1 MLHKIKNLFFSTLI
15 LAPLF
20 TISVSYAQLE
30 MKDYLSKFKS
40 KAVIS
45 ITDIKVPTVFE
56 IDLNN
61 LSSSNQLEVY
71 NVSESKFIPSKII
84 SNFKNENSFTVNNF
98 IELNDGDYSTSKRF
112 EVSEG
117 GKDTVTLNLKYIKPI
132 RTTNL
137 SLSLADNVA
146 WPTSIAISYIN
157 KNSEKVTALN
167 KIAYNDRLSFPE
179 VEANNFYVELYY
191 SQPLVINEINF
202 VDNMNSKQEKVLRF
216 LAKPDNN
223 YELYSGVESYV
234 YVVSGEIPNL
244 SDNAGVKKY
253 RDNVTFID
261 NNIFKL
267 NDIDNDGVTDT
278 KDNCVNQSNP
288 DQKDLDANGRG
299 DVCDDYDKDSIINIR
314 DNCES
319 DPNSNQEDAD
329 FDGIGDKCD
338 TEESR
343 FTEKNSWVP
352 WAAVV
357 LAISVIGGLGFFVFR
372 ELKNK
377 KELD

>member
-1 MLHKIKNLFFSTLI
+1 LT
-15 LAPLF
+15 
-20 TISVSYAQLE
+20 
-30 MKDYLSKFKS
+30 
-40 KAVIS
+40 
-45 ITDIKVPTVFE
+45 
-56 IDLNN
+56 
-61 LSSSNQLEVY
+61 
-71 NVSESKFIPSKII
+71 
-84 SNFKNENSFTVNNF
+84 
-98 IELNDGDYSTSKRF
+98 
-112 EVSEG
+112 
-117 GKDTVTLNLKYIKPI
+117 
-132 RTTNL
+132 
-137 SLSLADNVA
+137 
-146 WPTSIAISYIN
+146 
-157 KNSEKVTALN
+157 
-167 KIAYNDRLSFPE
+167 
-179 VEANNFYVELYY
+179 
-191 SQPLVINEINF
+191 F
-202 VDNMNSKQEKVLRF
+202 V
-216 LAKPDNN
+216 
-223 YELYSGVESYV
+223 
-234 YVVSGEIPNL
+234 
-244 SDNAGVKKY
+244 
-253 RDNVTFID
+253 D